1 MKSVNIS
8 IESLVAELAA
18 LPGVQVERARDEDL
32 LQVCVAGASTLLRV
46 VERANGFPRDVQ
58 AAVLPRRAQ
67 LAPEEI
73 LLVVAPS
80 LTAVSRQWLQAEGVG
95 YFDLNGHL
103 FLQAKGIYILREP
116 MAAKAQPSRST
127 EPDIFQG
134 KAACVLHA
142 LLQSPHH
149 AWHVTEL
156 AQEAKVAAGTALK
169 VCETLEKMLWME
181 RTGRGPLSTRKLTAP
196 DALLDAWA
204 DKHRLKDYH
213 IQRYYRWSGSLEEL
227 ALVLGE
233 SLEKQEIPYAATLTL
248 GALHRAPHLSE
259 LSELAFLLPAQA
271 DLTALVAEH
280 KLQPA
285 EEGANILFLRTKTDG
300 AFLYRQCCEGFW
312 VASDVQLY
320 LDLWASPGRGKEQ
333 AAHLR
338 RERLAKDSERLVM
351 A

>member
-8 IESLVAELAA
+8 IENLIAELDV
-18 LPGVQVERARDEDL
+18 LPGVEVERAHDTDL
-32 LQVCVAGASTLLRV
+32 LQVCVAGAKVLLRV

-58 AAVLPRRAQ
+58 AAVLPRRNQ

-73 LLVVAPS
+73 LFVVAPS
-80 LTAVSRQWLQAEGVG
+80 LTTASRQWLQAEGIG
-95 YFDLNGHL
+95 YFDQNGHL
-103 FLQAKGIYILREP
+103 FVQAKGIYILREP
-116 MAAKAQPSRST
+116 MAAKAQSPRNS

-142 LLQSPHH
+142 LLQSPHQ

-181 RTGRGPLSTRKLTAP
+181 RTGRGPLSTRKLVAP

-204 DKHRLKDYH
+204 AKHRLKDYN
-213 IQRYYRWSGSLEEL
+213 IQRYYRWSGSLDEL
-227 ALVLGE
+227 ALALGK
-233 SLEKQEIPYAATLTL
+233 SLEQKGIPYAATLTL
-248 GALHRAPHLSE
+248 GAFHRAPHLSE
-259 LSELAFLLPAQA
+259 LSELAFLLSAQA
-271 DLTALVAEH
+271 DLTALVTEH

-285 EEGANILFLRTKTDG
+285 EEGANVLFLRTKTDG
-300 AFLYRQCCEGFW
+300 AFLYRQRCEEIW

-338 RERLAKDSERLVM
+338 RERLVM
-351 A
+351 G

>member
-1 MKSVNIS
+1 MNIS

-18 LPGVQVERARDEDL
+18 LPGVQVERAQDVDL
-32 LQVCVAGASTLLRV
+32 LQVCVAGVSVLLRV

-73 LLVVAPS
+73 LFVAAPS
-80 LTAVSRQWLQAEGVG
+80 LTAASRQWLQAEGVG

-103 FLQAKGIYILREP
+103 FVHAKGIYILREQ
-116 MAAKAQPSRST
+116 MAAKAQPSRSS

-134 KAACVLHA
+134 KTACVLHA
-142 LLQSPHH
+142 LLQSPNQ

-181 RTGRGPLSTRKLTAP
+181 RSGRGPLSTRKLTAP

-204 DKHRLKDYH
+204 AKHRLKDYD

-227 ALVLGE
+227 ALALGE
-233 SLEKQEIPYAATLTL
+233 SLEQKGIPYAATLTL

-285 EEGANILFLRTKTDG
+285 EEGANVLFLRTKTDG
-300 AFLYRQCCEGFW
+300 AFLYRQHCEELW

-338 RERLAKDSERLVM
+338 RERLA
-351 A
+351 

>member
-8 IESLVAELAA
+8 IESLVAELAV
-18 LPGVQVERARDEDL
+18 LPGVQVERTQEADL
-32 LQVCVAGASTLLRV
+32 LQVCVAGAKVLLRV

-80 LTAVSRQWLQAEGVG
+80 LTTASRQWLQAQGVG
-95 YFDLNGHL
+95 YFDQNGHL

-116 MAAKAQPSRST
+116 IAAKVQPSRSS

-142 LLQSPHH
+142 LLQSPRQ

-181 RTGRGPLSTRKLTAP
+181 RSGRGPLSIRKLTAP

-204 DKHRLKDYH
+204 AKHRLKDYG

-227 ALVLGE
+227 ALALGE
-233 SLEKQEIPYAATLTL
+233 SLEQKGIPYAATLTL
-248 GALHRAPHLSE
+248 GALHRASYLSD
-259 LSELAFLLPAQA
+259 LNELAFLLPAQA
-271 DLTALVAEH
+271 DLRALVAEH
-280 KLQPA
+280 KLQTA
-285 EEGANILFLRTKTDG
+285 EEGANVLFLRTKTDG
-300 AFLYRQCCEGFW
+300 AFLYRQRCEGLW

-338 RERLAKDSERLVM
+338 RERLVM
-351 A
+351 N